1 MFRASRLKAMGP
13 SNTVTNSPITR
24 SQRVLFAGAHRKPS
38 LSQDEGE

>member
-1 MFRASRLKAMGP
+1 MQQAFQLKAMGP

-24 SQRVLFAGAHRKPS
+24 SQRVLFAGAHRKPL

>member
-24 SQRVLFAGAHRKPS
+24 SQRVLLRGRTAETLLK
-38 LSQDEGE
+38 EGE